1 MTPRNM
7 TPESSRARISILL
20 AATFAAGLA
29 AGSACQKNEAGK
41 TPVEPDD
48 DVDAAVV
55 IKKDAGAKDK
65 ANPSP
70 DTMGEQPD
78 MKGEPVDVAE
88 PDVAAPDA
96 GTDGP
101 RPDAS
106 PDGYILGGPG
116 PFGLM
121 TRPSNQTCKPPAS
134 AFSPAMLLT
143 ATGCVDAKD
152 PTKPAPGLIPYTV
165 ASPLWSD
172 AAAKNRFMAIPDGT
186 VVHIKNC
193 TTEPDTCKPAA
204 EGGTTDDEG
213 HFEFPTGTVLMK
225 EFLFK
230 GKRFETR
237 LWAKMSDALWVGYS
251 YAWNAQQTEAT
262 LVDETGSDK
271 PVMND
276 AGMMQSWHYPSRS
289 ECTEC
294 HNAVVGFSLGP
305 EVMNF
310 NIAFK
315 YPSGVTANQLDTLA
329 HIGYFDAPVKKAP
342 PLLDPRS
349 GLMGTVDDPATLE
362 ARARSYLQANC
373 AICHRPEGNFQ
384 GLDMRFGIDLKAMNL
399 CDVEPIKGT
408 DPIVPAN
415 KAKRL
420 VPGHPE
426 LSVMWGRMSTTDPV
440 RRMPQIATALPDPAG
455 TLIISDWIK
464 SITKCP

>member
-1 MTPRNM
+1 MASQSFR
-7 TPESSRARISILL
+7 SRL
-20 AATFAAGLA
+20 AVLSVTTFAALVG
-29 AGSACQKNEAGK
+29 GIACQKSDPAKPDE
-41 TPVEPDD
+41 TPPD
-48 DVDAAVV
+48 DVDAAVM
-55 IKKDAGAKDK
+55 IKKDSGARKDTSTL
-65 ANPSP
+65 SP
-70 DTMGEQPD
+70 DVSVEEPD
-78 MKGEPVDVAE
+78 MKTSAVDLGADGATA
-88 PDVAAPDA
+88 DVGRDA
-96 GTDGP
+96 GSGDV
-101 RPDAS
+101 S
-106 PDGYILGGPG
+106 PDGYILEGPG
-116 PFGLM
+116 PFGLP

-143 ATGCVDAKD
+143 ATGCVDPKD

-186 VVHIKNC
+186 FVHIKNC
-193 TTEPDTCKPAA
+193 TTEPETCKPSA

-237 LWAKMSDALWVGYS
+237 LWAKLTDTFWAGYS
-251 YAWNAQQTEAT
+251 YEWNAQQTEAT
-262 LVDETGSDK
+262 LVVESGLDK

-276 AGMMQSWHYPSRS
+276 AGTMQTWHYPTRS

-310 NIAFK
+310 NVPFK
-315 YPSGVTANQLDTLA
+315 YPSGTMANQLDTLA

-342 PLLDPRS
+342 PLMDPKS
-349 GLMGTVDDPATLE
+349 GVMGTMDDPATLE

-384 GLDMRFGIDLKAMNL
+384 GLDMRFGIDLKTMNL
-399 CDVEPIKGT
+399 CNVGAIKGAAPIK
-408 DPIVPAN
+408 VPDDQ
-415 KAKRL
+415 AKRL
-420 VPGHPE
+420 VPGRPD
-426 LSVMWGRMSTTDPV
+426 LSVMWGRMSTADPV
-440 RRMPQIATALPDPAG
+440 RRMPQIATALPDPIG